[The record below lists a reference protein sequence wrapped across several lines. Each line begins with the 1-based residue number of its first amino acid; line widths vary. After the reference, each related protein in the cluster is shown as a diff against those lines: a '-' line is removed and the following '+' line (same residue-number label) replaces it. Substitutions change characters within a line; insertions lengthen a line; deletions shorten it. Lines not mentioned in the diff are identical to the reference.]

1 MNKILGFE
9 GIGYVAAT
17 FEVDETTKGKLLAD
31 HLNPATGNVDV
42 NGKKLAVK
50 MGNDGKVGFGTGSEA
65 LIGIIVAYEMDGFCS
80 VQIKGGVEEVPTAA
94 ALKAGVK
101 GLAVD
106 ANGAIVEAEGG
117 KQAIVAKP
125 SEAEELF
132 ATIIL

>member
-1 MNKILGFE
+1 MKILGFE

-31 HLNPATGNVDV
+31 HLNPETGNVDI

-50 MGNDGKVGFGTGSEA
+50 MGDDGKVGFGTGAEA
-65 LIGIIVAYEMDGFCS
+65 LLGIIVAYEMDGFCS

-117 KQAIVAKP
+117 KQVIVAQP
-125 SEAEELF
+125 SEAENLF

>member
-17 FEVDETTKGKLLAD
+17 FEVDEATKAKLLAN
-31 HLNPATGNVDV
+31 HLNVKTGNVDV

-50 MGNDGKVGFGTGSEA
+50 IGDDGKVGFGTGAEA
-65 LIGIIVAYEMDGFCS
+65 LLGIIVAYEMDGFCS
-80 VQIKGGVEEVPTAA
+80 VQLRGGIEEVPTAS
-94 ALKAGVK
+94 ALKGGVRK
-101 GLAVD
+101 LAVD

-117 KQAIVAKP
+117 AEARVVKP
-125 SEAEELF
+125 SEAENLF

>member
-31 HLNPATGNVDV
+31 HLNPATGNVDI

-50 MGNDGKVGFGTGSEA
+50 MGDDGKVGFGTGSEA

-80 VQIKGGVEEVPTAA
+80 VQIKGGVEYVPTASA
-94 ALKAGVK
+94 ITGGAKM
-101 GLAVD
+101 LAVD
-106 ANGAIVEAEGG
+106 ANGAIVVAENGRP
-117 KQAIVAKP
+117 AIVAKP

>member
-17 FEVDETTKGKLLAD
+17 FEVDETTKAKLLKD
-31 HLNPATGNVDV
+31 HLNVKTGNVDI

-50 MGNDGKVGFGTGSEA
+50 IGEDGKVGFGTGAEA
-65 LIGIIVAYEMDGFCS
+65 LLGIIVAYEMDGFCS

-106 ANGAIVEAEGG
+106 ANGAIVEADGG
-117 KQAIVAKP
+117 KQVIVAQP
-125 SEAEELF
+125 SEAENLF